1 MEDSVVATSTVGTR
15 HRLTVFL
22 IKEGYDKI
30 DAFLSVGSLKALP
43 VSSADA
49 DGTLFFKSGFESQP
63 SWAAIFAEVP
73 NFNPKSMVNRGSRA
87 LYVTQIKD
95 RWFCF
100 TFGYTRHL
108 ITESAI
114 ERNFGLIVA
123 LNLGDPS
130 AFKAIDKTNIS
141 HVSLQSREQASRD
154 VGFEGFEFDT
164 DIDLLK
170 SITAKSPEV
179 DGKEQETYS
188 GRDSIT
194 IYTRVNISTF
204 ADVATRLYKAYQK
217 KTYRK
222 LYPWLDKITQERDST
237 VLASLDQVMV
247 AKINSGDLD
256 KIWLAVPE
264 ILNWEDIDGFTY
276 RVPST
281 NPKKPGPVL
290 HPDIDLNDW
299 MTETKLRTQVTLNHL
314 HDRRVFRCYKDAT
327 EPSAWPVYRCLNAEI
342 DLGGNKYFLNDSDW
356 YNVDGNYVK
365 DVEAFYSSIPNSNL
379 SLPPFGTKTEPA
391 YLDGLKATN
400 PQLAV
405 MDRKLVMTGSGKS
418 RIEFCDIYSKNK
430 DIIHVK
436 QYGGSSVLSHLFSQ
450 ALVSAE
456 CFLYEQSFRESV
468 QNILPAGFKF
478 SDPKKTPAANT
489 HTVCIAI
496 MSKVKGPLELPFFSK
511 VSMKHAVK
519 ALRRMDFKVTKL
531 KIER

>member
-1 MEDSVVATSTVGTR
+1 MVATSNVGTR
-15 HRLTVFL
+15 HKLTVFL

-30 DAFLSVGSLKALP
+30 DSFLSIGNLKALP

-49 DGTLFFKSGFESQP
+49 DGILFFKSGFESQP
-63 SWAAIFAEVP
+63 SWATIFAEVP

-141 HVSLQSREQASRD
+141 HVALQSREQASRD

-170 SITAKSPEV
+170 SITAKSLEI

-194 IYTRVNISTF
+194 IYTRVNIATF

-237 VLASLDQVMV
+237 VLASLDQTMV
-247 AKINSGDLD
+247 AKINSGDLE

-264 ILNWEDIDGFTY
+264 ILNWEEIDGFTY

-281 NPKKPGPVL
+281 NPKKPGPLL

-299 MTETKLRTQVTLNHL
+299 MSETKLKGQVTLNHL
-314 HDRRVFRCYKDAT
+314 HDRRVFRCFKDAS
-327 EPSAWPVYRCLNAEI
+327 EPYTWPVYRCLNAEI
-342 DLGGNKYFLNDSDW
+342 DLGGRKYFLNDSDW
-356 YNVDGNYVK
+356 YNVDSDYVK
-365 DVEAFYSSIPNSNL
+365 DIEAYYSSIPDSNL
-379 SLPPFGTKTEPA
+379 SLPQFGASTEPA
-391 YLDGLKATN
+391 YLERLRNTH

-405 MDRKLVMTGSGKS
+405 MDRKLIMTGSGKS

-468 QNILPAGFKF
+468 QRILPAGFKF
-478 SDPKKTPAANT
+478 SDPKRIPAANA

-496 MSKVKGPLELPFFSK
+496 MSKVIGPLEIPFFSK

-519 ALRRMDFKVTKL
+519 ALRRMEFKVTKL
-531 KIER
+531 KIDR

>member
-1 MEDSVVATSTVGTR
+1 MAASTAGKR
-15 HRLTVFL
+15 HKLTVFL
-22 IKEGYDKI
+22 IKEGYDSIEHFLTVGKLNS
-30 DAFLSVGSLKALP
+30 LSVSRA
-43 VSSADA
+43 
-49 DGTLFFKSGFESQP
+49 GTEGTFFFKSGFESQP
-63 SWAAIFAEVP
+63 SWASIFAELP
-73 NFNPKSMVNRGSRA
+73 GFNPKSIVNRGSRA
-87 LYVTQIKD
+87 LYVTQVKD

-108 ITESAI
+108 IAESAI

-123 LNLGDPS
+123 LNMGDPS

-141 HVSLQSREQASRD
+141 HVALQSREQASRD

-170 SITAKSPEV
+170 SITAKSPEME
-179 DGKEQETYS
+179 GEEQETYS

-194 IYTRVNISTF
+194 IYTRVNIATF
-204 ADVATRLYKAYQK
+204 SDVATRLYKAYQK

-222 LYPWLDKITQERDST
+222 RYPWIDKITQERDST
-237 VLASLDQVMV
+237 VVASLDDAMV
-247 AKINSGDLD
+247 AMVSSGDLD

-264 ILNWEDIDGFTY
+264 ILNWEEIDGFSY
-276 RVPST
+276 RIPTT

-290 HPDIDLNDW
+290 YPDIDLDDW
-299 MTETKLRTQVTLNHL
+299 MTEVKLQGQVTLNHL
-314 HDRRVFRCYKDAT
+314 RNRKVFRCFKDGTEAAT
-327 EPSAWPVYRCLNAEI
+327 WPVYRCLNAEI
-342 DLGGNKYFLNDSDW
+342 DLGGQKYFLNDSDW

-365 DVEAFYSSIPNSNL
+365 DIESFYSSIPDSSL
-379 SLPPFGTKTEPA
+379 SLPKFGAQTEPA
-391 YLDGLKATN
+391 YLDGLKTTH
-400 PQLAV
+400 PQLAI

-418 RIEFCDIYSKNK
+418 RIEFCDIYSKSK

-436 QYGGSSVLSHLFSQ
+436 QYGGSSVLSHLFNQ

-456 CFLYEQSFRESV
+456 CLLYEQSFRESV
-468 QNILPAGFKF
+468 HALLPPGFKF
-478 SDPKKTPAANT
+478 ADARKTPVANS
-489 HTVCIAI
+489 HTICIAI
-496 MSKVKGPLELPFFSK
+496 MSKVQGPLEIPFFSK